1 VPEGHTLHRLARS
14 LNSAFAG
21 QVIASSSPQGRFEDG
36 AAIVDG
42 MRLIGAEAWGKHL
55 LVGFGR
61 RRRTEH
67 WVHVHLGLYG
77 KFPVHNHDDDG
88 PPEPRGALRWRL
100 ETTQVHADLRGPTA
114 CRVIDEAERDLLIGR
129 LGPDLL
135 RDDDEPGDRELMWE
149 RISRSRSPIGGLL
162 MDQSVV
168 AGVGNVYRAEVL
180 FRAGIDPMRP
190 GRALSRHE
198 FDDLWSDMR
207 VLLRAGLRSGR
218 IITTRP
224 EDRDQPKGR
233 VRREDAH
240 YVYRRAGEPCRLC
253 GSGVSVATFQG
264 RNLFWCPSCQG

>member
-21 QVIASSSPQGRFEDG
+21 QIVASTSPQGRFEDG

-42 MRLIGAEAWGKHL
+42 LRLINAEAWGKHL

-61 RRRTEH
+61 GRRTEH
-67 WVHVHLGLYG
+67 VVHVHLGLYG
-77 KFPVHNHDDDG
+77 KFPVFAHDDQA
-88 PPEPRGALRWRL
+88 PEPRGALRWRL
-100 ETTQVHADLRGPTA
+100 ETSQAHADLRGPTA
-114 CRVIDEAERDLLIGR
+114 CRVINEEERDLLIGR

-135 RDDDEPGDRELMWE
+135 RDDDEPGDRELMWQ

-190 GRALSRHE
+190 GRSLTRTE
-198 FDDLWSDMR
+198 FDEMWDDMR
-207 VLLRAGLRSGR
+207 RLLRAGLRSGR

-233 VRREDAH
+233 VRREDSH
-240 YVYRRAGEPCRLC
+240 YVYRRAGDPCRLC
-253 GSGVSVATFQG
+253 AGEVVVASFQG
-264 RNLFWCPSCQG
+264 RNLFWCPTCQG